1 MKDMLKK
8 FLNTKY
14 FAFLFYLALAI
25 VFWGIPMD
33 FEFTSRLNIS
43 GDPAF
48 YLWSLKWWPY
58 AISHGLNP
66 FLTKAWWA
74 PFGQDLAWN
83 ASLPSIALLF
93 SPITL
98 SFGPVLSYNLATI
111 LSLALAPFGIY
122 LICKSIN
129 LSQSSSMF
137 GGLIFFFS
145 SYVWGQLLGHLNL
158 YVVFVIP
165 FLIYLFILRFKNE
178 IGSKK
183 YILISGILLAF
194 QFGISAEV
202 YTTFVTFSYIALFIM
217 FYIFRKDDNYKQLIL
232 KTALESFLAVL
243 LSALLLLP
251 YLYYIF
257 YRYVKEPLN
266 DPSAYEADPLNFFIP
281 TPITLLFGKLFE
293 PISKN
298 FIGNY
303 SEEGAYLGLPLIF
316 IIVSF
321 ISASRRSKNRF
332 YIFLSSILIVLVIAS
347 FGPYLK
353 SLGHRLLLIGPWYI
367 FTKMP
372 LIKNALP
379 TRFTLYIDIVAAII
393 SAIWFEKSNINKNIK
408 YAISFLA
415 ILFLMPN
422 LDMYRG
428 SQITYPSFISSG
440 IYKKY
445 IKPDENI
452 IVFPTYAA
460 GGVQGPLWQMKT
472 DFYFNLSQV
481 LAGPTPK
488 ELQEDKDVHWFLD
501 HFIWGDMKGDIN
513 PCSEY
518 SFLSYLSKSKVGAM
532 LVPEDYKNQNLQKLL
547 DTSGLK
553 PIEVGKVIIYQID
566 SGYLDSK
573 LKEAKNECSKY
584 FSDKFSTLLSSSQ
597 KFLLDGGN
605 PSKLLPQYLE
615 ENGYLPKS
623 FGYGTGSGI
632 NWTKNGGWIG
642 QWGCPDGK
650 GKCFGIGIVGSI
662 DQVKPIIDKYKSQAL
677 QIFFPYPKLYNPN
690 SSQGKGELLMIFRD
704 PEPMYN
710 FR

>member
-14 FAFLFYLALAI
+14 FAFFFYLAFAI
-25 VFWGIPMD
+25 VFWGIPRD
-33 FEFTSRLNIS
+33 FEFASRLLVY

-48 YLWSLKWWPY
+48 ILWSLKWWPY

-66 FLTKAWWA
+66 FLTKAIWA
-74 PFGQDLAWN
+74 PFGQDLAWTT
-83 ASLPSIALLF
+83 SVPSIALIF

-129 LSQSSSMF
+129 LSQSSSIF

-183 YILISGILLAF
+183 YILISGILLVF
-194 QFGISAEV
+194 QFGISNEIYA
-202 YTTFVTFSYIALFIM
+202 TFVTFSYIALFIM
-217 FYIFRKDDNYKQLIL
+217 FYIFRKDEKYKKLIL
-232 KTALESFLAVL
+232 KTALEFFLAVL

-257 YRYVKEPLN
+257 YRYVKGPIF
-266 DPSAYEADPLNFFIP
+266 DPSHYEADPLNFFIP
-281 TPITLLFGKLFE
+281 TPFTLLFGNLFE
-293 PISKN
+293 PISIK
-298 FIGNY
+298 FIGWPT
-303 SEEGAYLGLPLIF
+303 ERGAYLGLPLIF
-316 IIVSF
+316 IIVYF
-321 ISASRRSKNRF
+321 MLISWRSKNRF
-332 YIFLSSILIVLVIAS
+332 YIFLSSIFIVFVIAS
-347 FGPYLK
+347 FGPYLT
-353 SLGHRLLLIGPWYI
+353 SLGHRFPLVMPWYI

-379 TRFTLYIDIVAAII
+379 MRFTLYIDIVAAII

-415 ILFLMPN
+415 ILFLIPN
-422 LDMYRG
+422 LNMYRG
-428 SQITYPSFISSG
+428 PQITYPSFISSG

-445 IKPDENI
+445 IKQGENI
-452 IVFPTYAA
+452 IVFPTYGADD
-460 GGVQGPLWQMKT
+460 GPQGALWQMKT
-472 DFYFNLSQV
+472 DLYFNLSQS
-481 LAGPTPK
+481 LTTDTPK
-488 ELQEDKDVHWFLD
+488 ELRKDEDIHWFLY
-501 HFIWGDMKGDIN
+501 HFIWGDMKSDIN

-518 SFLSYLSKSKVGAM
+518 SFLSYLSKSKVGAI

-553 PIEVGKVIIYQID
+553 PVEVGGVIIYQID

-573 LKEAKNECSKY
+573 LKEAKNECSTY
-584 FSDKFSTLLSSSQ
+584 LSDVFSTLFSTAEEFLS
-597 KFLLDGGN
+597 KGGD
-605 PSKLLPQYLE
+605 PSKLYPKNLE
-615 ENGYLPKS
+615 ENAYLPKS
-623 FGYGTGSGI
+623 FGYETGSAI

-642 QWGCPDGK
+642 RWDCPDGK

-662 DQVKPIIDKYKSQAL
+662 DQVKPIIDSYKSQAL

-690 SSQGKGELLMIFRD
+690 SSQGTGQLLMIFRD
-704 PEPMYN
+704 PEPKKKE
-710 FR
+710 